1 MNVFRGAYKKIG
13 IPARTGLTSV
23 VTRLSTEEQR
33 SRTDASVSWLAI
45 KFEAMGVKVRNE
57 IPCTCTYTHVSG
69 YHYNVFS
76 ISLKL
81 IPLAYKAIH
90 LSSNPVRV
98 VWPFSIIIGSNVASL
113 SLGV

>member
-1 MNVFRGAYKKIG
+1 MLVISSFIGTYKQSAYVNTYKGFNLLAFHFSVFSFTADI
-13 IPARTGLTSV
+13 SV
-23 VTRLSTEEQR
+23 VIWSLFIFTPYIS
-33 SRTDASVSWLAI
+33 
-45 KFEAMGVKVRNE
+45 
-57 IPCTCTYTHVSG
+57 
-69 YHYNVFS
+69 YNVFS

>member
-1 MNVFRGAYKKIG
+1 MLVISSFIGTYKQSAYVNTYKGFNLFVFHFSVFSFTADI
-13 IPARTGLTSV
+13 SV
-23 VTRLSTEEQR
+23 VIWSLFIFTPYIS
-33 SRTDASVSWLAI
+33 
-45 KFEAMGVKVRNE
+45 
-57 IPCTCTYTHVSG
+57 
-69 YHYNVFS
+69 YNVFS